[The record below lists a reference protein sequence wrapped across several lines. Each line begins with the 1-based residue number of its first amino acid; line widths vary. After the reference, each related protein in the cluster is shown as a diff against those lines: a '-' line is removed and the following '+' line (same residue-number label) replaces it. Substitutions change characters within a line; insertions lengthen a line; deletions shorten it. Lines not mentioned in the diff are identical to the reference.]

1 MSPASAANLAAMR
14 RRLSEPPPAPM
25 PGQLAVE
32 VEQEP
37 PVQLP
42 IFECAGGAH
51 WTAWRTT

>member
-1 MSPASAANLAAMR
+1 VTRATAAALAAMR
-14 RRLSEPPPAPM
+14 RRLNEPPPAPM

-32 VEQEP
+32 VDREA

-51 WTAWRTT
+51 WTRWRTT

>member
-1 MSPASAANLAAMR
+1 MSPASAADLAATR
-14 RRLSEPPPAPM
+14 RRLNEPPPAPM
-25 PGQLAVE
+25 PGQTAVE

-37 PVQLP
+37 AVQLL